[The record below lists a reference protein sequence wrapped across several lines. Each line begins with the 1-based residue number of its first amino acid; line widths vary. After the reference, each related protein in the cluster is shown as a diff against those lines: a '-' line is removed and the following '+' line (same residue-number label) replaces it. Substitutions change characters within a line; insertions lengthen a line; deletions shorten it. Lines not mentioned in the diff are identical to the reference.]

1 MEKYYKGHLCWL
13 KDQGHYDPHDDKDR
27 LVHYTFPQYTR
38 HSEAVLGGPCI
49 KRVPCAKRALEHS
62 LKVSA

>member
-27 LVHYTFPQYTR
+27 LTHYAFPQYTI
-38 HSEAVLGGPCI
+38 HSETCI
-49 KRVPCAKRALEHS
+49 KELVY
-62 LKVSA
+62 